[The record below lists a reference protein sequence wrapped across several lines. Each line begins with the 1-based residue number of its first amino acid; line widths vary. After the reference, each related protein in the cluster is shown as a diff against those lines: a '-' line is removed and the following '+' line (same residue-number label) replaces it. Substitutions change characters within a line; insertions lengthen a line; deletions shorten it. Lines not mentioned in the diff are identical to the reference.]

1 MSEWT
6 PFEDGDSLGT
16 KGSEGGT
23 ILIDLEHP
31 EGARITLER
40 GGEVA
45 PFSITCG
52 VFGWLTHT
60 RFFAGSDEATGA
72 FSEMLSP
79 LAQLSAEVRL
89 GPRSSSAEATEAFV
103 RRFP

>member
-1 MSEWT
+1 LSDWT

-31 EGARITLER
+31 QGARITLER

-45 PFSITCG
+45 PFAITCG
-52 VFGWLTHT
+52 VFGWIAHT
-60 RFFAGSDEATGA
+60 RFFAQSDEATGA

-79 LAQLSAEVRL
+79 LAELSAEVRL
-89 GPRSSSAEATEAFV
+89 GPRSSAAEATEAFV